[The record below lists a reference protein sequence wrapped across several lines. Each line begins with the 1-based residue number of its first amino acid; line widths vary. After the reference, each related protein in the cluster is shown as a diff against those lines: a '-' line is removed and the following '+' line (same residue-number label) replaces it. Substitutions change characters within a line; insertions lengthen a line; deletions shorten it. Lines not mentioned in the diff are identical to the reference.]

1 MSPPHKALLLV
12 GSPKPDAS
20 TSESLGGYLLEEL
33 EKRGVA
39 TETIR
44 VTKAVR
50 TEEATEGLLA
60 AVASA
65 DLVVLSFPLYV
76 DCLPAPAIRALELIA
91 EGRAAAAG
99 AARRE
104 ASADASADAGG
115 GGADAGAPA
124 FVAICQSGFPEVDH
138 NEVAIEICRNFA
150 CDAGFEWA
158 GGLILAAGGM
168 VGGQPLR
175 KLQRRMR
182 SAVKA
187 LDLTAEALAAGRPV
201 PEEAV
206 QLMAKPPIPKIGY
219 RFMANWG
226 WRSQF
231 KKQGRGGSLKD
242 QPFA

>member
-1 MSPPHKALLLV
+1 MNPPRQALLLV

-33 EKRGVA
+33 EKRGVT

-44 VTKAVR
+44 VTRAVR
-50 TEEATEGLLA
+50 TEEATEGLRA

-65 DLVVLSFPLYV
+65 DLVVFSFPLYI
-76 DCLPAPAIRALELIA
+76 DSLPAPAIRALELIA
-91 EGRAAAAG
+91 EGRACADAAG
-99 AARRE
+99 GE
-104 ASADASADAGG
+104 
-115 GGADAGAPA
+115 APA

-138 NEVAIEICRNFA
+138 NEVAVEICRNFA
-150 CDAGFEWA
+150 RDARFEWA

-175 KLQRRMR
+175 KLQGMMR

-187 LDLTAEALAAGRPV
+187 LDLTAEELAAGRPV
-201 PEEAV
+201 PDEAV
-206 QLMAKPPIPKIGY
+206 RLMAKPPVPRIGY

-231 KKQGRGGSLKD
+231 RKQGRGGSLKD